1 MRFGT
6 GFWAA
11 GATTGLASLVLLT
24 GAQGAPAQSSV
35 RAACASSTRKMLC
48 YHRQVRQRAGLP
60 LLRASRRLDR
70 AALLKERR
78 IVRCRRVTHEPC
90 GEPFDRP
97 FTLAGYLPWRG
108 SWIVGENLAW
118 GWGSS
123 WEAFQGLMHSPTHR
137 ANILRR
143 SFRDIGVW
151 QGRSPWGLLWVLE
164 YGHRW

>member
-1 MRFGT
+1 M
-6 GFWAA
+6 
-11 GATTGLASLVLLT
+11 V
-24 GAQGAPAQSSV
+24 
-35 RAACASSTRKMLC
+35 C
-48 YHRQVRQRAGLP
+48 YHRQIRKRAGLP
-60 LLRASRRLDR
+60 PLRVSRLLQR

-78 IVRCRRVTHEPC
+78 MVRCHRVTHEPC
-90 GEPFDRP
+90 GEAFERP

-118 GWGSS
+118 GWGSP
-123 WEAFQGLMHSPTHR
+123 WEAFQGLMHSPAHR

-151 QGRSPWGLLWVLE
+151 QGRSPWGPLWVLE